1 MVQTMWLQ
9 RFKRSNWDVALMRLA
24 LVVIFAAFGYAKW
37 FDYEA
42 QGLVPLIGN
51 SPLLAWMHDVF
62 GIRGASYALG
72 AAEWSFGLLLLAGFW
87 SRRLGLLGAVG
98 STLTYLTTLTLIFST
113 PGAWEASAGGFP
125 AMGGATSFLL
135 KDLVLLAGSILLL
148 KADLPDDMS

>member
-1 MVQTMWLQ
+1 M
-9 RFKRSNWDVALMRLA
+9 
-24 LVVIFAAFGYAKW
+24 
-37 FDYEA
+37 
-42 QGLVPLIGN
+42 
-51 SPLLAWMHDVF
+51 F

-72 AAEWSFGLLLLAGFW
+72 VAEWSFGLLLLAGFW

-148 KADLPDDMS
+148 KADLPDDIP

>member
-9 RFKRSNWDVALMRLA
+9 RFKRSNGDVAFMRLA

-72 AAEWSFGLLLLAGFW
+72 VAEWSFGLLLLAGFW

-148 KADLPDDMS
+148 KADLPDDIP